1 MLYLLDSMSDN
12 IQDEIINKFMDHEK
26 KHDKHIANILSLKN
40 ELIEKKKY
48 WRNEKTVLIKAWIIA
63 FNIVTGGRILCG
75 GG

>member
-48 WRNEKTVLIKAWIIA
+48 
-63 FNIVTGGRILCG
+63 
-75 GG
+75 